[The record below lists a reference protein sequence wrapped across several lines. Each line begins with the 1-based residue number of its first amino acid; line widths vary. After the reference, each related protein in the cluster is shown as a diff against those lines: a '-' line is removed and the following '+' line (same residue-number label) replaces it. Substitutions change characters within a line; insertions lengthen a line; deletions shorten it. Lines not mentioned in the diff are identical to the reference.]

1 MSRIMRQLLALLMLA
16 SVSFPASALT
26 CSFSLNDFNF
36 GIVDVLSNANPLAQV
51 SANAT
56 ITCSRGFLEASNSVT
71 VCGEF
76 GTGTGGRVGSQRTMA
91 SGANDLNFNI
101 YADAGGTS
109 ILGASNL
116 PQIGSPLRIVFG
128 ANNFNI
134 FGGSATQNITL
145 YGRVNGNQPTAA
157 VGNYVSQW
165 LNSSNAQARYVNGTQ
180 ACTAGMGTDA
190 GLTFQAVA
198 TVAPMCQLQKPA
210 DLNFGTRSNLDA
222 VTDAMTNINLT
233 CTRAASYSVELDRGL
248 NNQGVNRNMR
258 LNTGTAIVNYE
269 LYRDPARSQVW
280 RTGNN
285 ALTGTGTGAVQALTV
300 YGRVPTQATPAQGS
314 FTDTVTVT
322 VTF

>member
-1 MSRIMRQLLALLMLA
+1 MQQLLALVMLA

-36 GIVDVLSNANPLAQV
+36 GVVDVLSSANPLAQV

-56 ITCSRGFLEASNSVT
+56 ITCSRGFLEPPNSVT

-91 SGANDLNFNI
+91 SGANALNFNI
-101 YADAGGTS
+101 YSDAGGTS

-116 PQIGSPLRIVFG
+116 PQIGSPLRIVFA
-128 ANNFNI
+128 ANNFSI
-134 FGGSATQNITL
+134 LGGTATQNVTL

-157 VGNYVSQW
+157 IGNYVSQW
-165 LNSSNAQARYVNGTQ
+165 LGATNAQARYVNGTQ
-180 ACTAGMGTDA
+180 ACAAGMGTDA
-190 GLTFQAVA
+190 GLTFQAIA
-198 TVAPMCQLQKPA
+198 TVTPMCLLQKPA
-210 DLNFGTRSNLDA
+210 DLNFGTRSNLGT
-222 VTDAMTNINLT
+222 VTDATTAINLT

-248 NNQGVNRNMR
+248 NNNGVNRNMR
-258 LNTGTAIVNYE
+258 LNTGTATVNYE

-280 RTGNN
+280 RTGSN
-285 ALTGTGTGAVQALTV
+285 ALTGTGTGVVQSLIV
-300 YGRVPTQATPAQGS
+300 YGRIPTQATPAQGA